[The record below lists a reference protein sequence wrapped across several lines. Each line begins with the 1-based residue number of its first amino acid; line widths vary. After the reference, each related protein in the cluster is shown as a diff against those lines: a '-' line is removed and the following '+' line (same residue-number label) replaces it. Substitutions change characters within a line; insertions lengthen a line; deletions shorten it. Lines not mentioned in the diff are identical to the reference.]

1 MNQIEK
7 RRDAMNTTRDMKS
20 LLALVFKAVALGL
33 ATAVI
38 VLNAGTWG
46 STDLYIVLLS
56 IGLFSLAL
64 AAFLDR
70 PAR

>member
-1 MNQIEK
+1 VNQIEK